1 MPVFIT
7 ARDAACLDRLASLG
21 VPLRSRAG
29 AIATATVTV
38 EHLTLLEGEE
48 GVLAVEWTGG
58 AKPTSAGP
66 VSYMPVSARKS
77 MGIQPAERFPLDG
90 TGTCVGVVDS
100 GGIDLYHPDFVDE
113 RSVSRFHCLWDQT
126 ARASDGHAP
135 REWGYGT
142 EYTRR
147 DLLKELDPNLAYRY
161 SAVDHRARKQSHATM
176 VASVAAGGGEPGRE
190 PTGIA
195 PGARLIYV
203 ETFGSG
209 EKALASMI
217 ELAEAV
223 DYIFRRAESIPSG
236 KTTGLPCVVNV
247 SLGDDLGPRDGT
259 SPVERFFDA
268 LLAREGRAIV
278 IAAGNSAARRK
289 HATGT
294 LDGADRSDTL
304 RFVVGE
310 TPCLPHVVIE
320 VWFPK
325 GAGLGVEIT
334 APGDGGSTGIFTPED
349 RAQAFVIDHPRAAG
363 DVGDPGP
370 LRGPAVSRTH
380 VIVSGADPYPNSENG
395 LLRVE
400 IFSGEDHTLFGG
412 EWQITLHGR
421 GGAPCEWHAW
431 IDHPTVEWCRPTAD
445 ADLATTITSP
455 GTCQSAITVGAYDT
469 STGLVAE
476 FSGRGPA
483 RGGVPKPDL
492 VAWMDVVAA
501 SASTPGRYLKNFSGT
516 SAAAPQVSGAAA
528 LLFQKYGPA
537 QTAAQIKA
545 HLLRLAD
552 RQGLSVP
559 DAMHGFGR
567 ARLSALPSEPQGE
580 PGEPTRRPH
589 GQEHA
594 RAGVL
599 RRTRTDHKPE
609 HGVIEME
616 NTKNNGSQSAQSK
629 SKPNL
634 WRGPGDPV
642 QIVIGYYTLKQ
653 NGDVVGKLL
662 VKPGADQNRTNE
674 HWGLLRH
681 IPLPRRTSESILF
694 EYEGA
699 HGTLTVTDFKQGLP
713 SGSTYVEATCVAETV

>member
-412 EWQITLHGR
+412 EWQIALHGR
-421 GGAPCEWHAW
+421 GGDPCEWHAW

-492 VAWMDVVAA
+492 VACGMDVVAA

-594 RAGVL
+594 RAGV
-599 RRTRTDHKPE
+599 RGAHEQTTNRTRSDRDGE
-609 HGVIEME
+609 HEEQRIAVGAVEE
-616 NTKNNGSQSAQSK
+616 QAQPLAWPGGS
-629 SKPNL
+629 
-634 WRGPGDPV
+634 
-642 QIVIGYYTLKQ
+642 
-653 NGDVVGKLL
+653 
-662 VKPGADQNRTNE
+662 GADRDRLLHAEAERRRRGQAAGEARRRPE
-674 HWGLLRH
+674 QDHRALGPLRH
-681 IPLPRRTSESILF
+681 IPLPLRRTRAS
-694 EYEGA
+694 
-699 HGTLTVTDFKQGLP
+699 P
-713 SGSTYVEATCVAETV
+713 SCSNTRARTAR